1 MSIYEHTDKQ
11 SGDGLAIQDWNN
23 LSSAIAGSS
32 GLGLARNSADKV
44 GVGTNAPAEKLH
56 VNNTVLVDGD
66 WNKDYAQHGRLYLN
80 DHNFGVGAGQVQDGS
95 TQDNLYFFAYG
106 GVGRDIRFM
115 HTTDGQSNTD
125 TAAWSTDM
133 IIKHG
138 GNVGIGTTTPSAKL
152 EVSGTV
158 KAARFQGDGAGLTN
172 LSVGLTG
179 LNLATQSGNVGVGT
193 NAPGA
198 KLDVHGETRSTG
210 LRFDRQTAAHINTD
224 GSLYRHA
231 GQVFL
236 TVDDNFYIRD
246 SAAGTKF
253 HFLSDQGRLA
263 VGATNPAAA
272 LSISGDGKENN
283 PDGAM
288 HITDDCILFGGK
300 NSGKQAD
307 SAQISAGRHAAN
319 ELCIVGM
326 ASSTDASTR
335 KIRMWAEGGLT
346 VHGNGNT
353 WTVWTDNKKLY
364 FKLAT
369 SHHGGS
375 SARTMSWNGDSNWDS
390 ESDARLKT
398 NIEAEEGILPR
409 LLKLAVKRYQWVDG
423 GGEDPQKI
431 GFLAQDVL
439 PLFPELVGSHTHP
452 DTRKTNLTLKYAS
465 FGILAIGGLRELKA
479 QTDAII
485 AEQGAL
491 IEELRGRLA
500 ALEQRLA

>member
-44 GVGTNAPAEKLH
+44 GVGTNAPSAKLDVH
-56 VNNTVLVDGD
+56 GETASTGLRFDRQAAAHINTDG
-66 WNKDYAQHGRLYLN
+66 ALYR
-80 DHNFGVGAGQVQDGS
+80 HAGQVYLTVD
-95 TQDNLYFFAYG
+95 DNLYVRDSQAGIKFHFQTDQGRLAVG
-106 GVGRDIRFM
+106 G
-115 HTTDGQSNTD
+115 SN
-125 TAAWSTDM
+125 
-133 IIKHG
+133 
-138 GNVGIGTTTPSAKL
+138 PSAAL
-152 EVSGTV
+152 DVRGEV
-158 KAARFQGDGAGLTN
+158 KATRFSGDGAGLTN

-179 LNLATQSGNVGVGT
+179 LNLATQSGNVGIGT
-193 NAPGA
+193 SSPGA
-198 KLDVHGETRSTG
+198 KLDVSGETRSTG
-210 LRFDRQTAAHINTD
+210 LRFDRETAAHINTD
-224 GSLYRHA
+224 GSLYRYS
-231 GQVFL
+231 GQVYL
-236 TVDDNFYIRD
+236 TVDDNFYLRD
-246 SAAGTKF
+246 SQSGTRF

-500 ALEQRLA
+500 VLEQRLA